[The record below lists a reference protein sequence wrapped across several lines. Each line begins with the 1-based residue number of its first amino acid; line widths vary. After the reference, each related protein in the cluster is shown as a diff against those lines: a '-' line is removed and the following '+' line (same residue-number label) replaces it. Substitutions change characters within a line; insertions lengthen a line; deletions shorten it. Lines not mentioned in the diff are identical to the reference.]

1 MAQFEFK
8 LPDIGEGVVE
18 GEIVKWLVQPG
29 DEIAE
34 DQPLVEVMTDKA
46 TVTIPSPR
54 KGKVLQT
61 VGKEGDTAKV
71 HQTLVVLEVEG
82 GGADVGQPYAPP
94 TGQSAPALPPQHA
107 GSPAPLSTAP
117 GPARMEQL
125 PSPRAQAAARVG
137 SVDLP
142 QAMSSGFPS
151 YGQAPSAPGPS
162 GNGDQRGK
170 VLATPVTRRIAREM
184 GVDLGSVHGT
194 GPLGRVTKT
203 DVLAYLEQQ
212 RAPQPQQRDQRAVSR
227 PPPPR
232 PPGTE
237 ERIPLRGLR
246 KRIAEAM
253 VRSKTTAPHFTF
265 VEETDT
271 KALTA
276 LRARMNQALAERGE
290 PKLSYLPFIA
300 KALVA
305 AFRKYPHLNAVMDE
319 ARQELV
325 VKSDVNL
332 GFGAATDQGLTV
344 FVVKN
349 VESLGL
355 RDIGAEID
363 RLATAARE
371 QKLAIHELQGGTF
384 TVTSLGKDGGL
395 MATPIIHH
403 PEVAILGVHKIK
415 QMPVVVTD
423 ADGEQRIEI
432 GERMNL
438 SCSFD
443 HRVIDGHVGAAFLY
457 QVIRWLEAPELLLAD
472 VG

>member
-18 GEIVKWLVQPG
+18 GEIVKWLVKPG
-29 DEIAE
+29 DDIGE

-71 HQTLVVLEVEG
+71 HQTLVVLEVDG
-82 GGADVGQPYAPP
+82 AGADVGEAHAPP
-94 TGQSAPALPPQHA
+94 TAQSAPPLPPQHA

-117 GPARMEQL
+117 GPARAEA
-125 PSPRAQAAARVG
+125 PPPRPQPRG
-137 SVDLP
+137 GGVDAP

-151 YGQAPSAPGPS
+151 YGQAPAAHGGS
-162 GNGDQRGK
+162 GNGEQRGK
-170 VLATPVTRRIAREM
+170 VLATPVTRKMARDM
-184 GVDLGSVHGT
+184 GVDLGSVQGT
-194 GPLGRVTKT
+194 GPLGRVMKT

-212 RAPQPQQRDQRAVSR
+212 RNPPEQRQQREPSRPQPR
-227 PPPPR
+227 PS
-232 PPGTE
+232 GGE

-246 KRIAEAM
+246 KRIAESM
-253 VRSKTTAPHFTF
+253 VKSKSTAPHFTF

-271 KALTA
+271 RALTS
-276 LRARMNQALAERGE
+276 LRARLNERLAARGE
-290 PKLSYLPFIA
+290 AKLSYLPFIA

-305 AFRKYPHLNAVMDE
+305 AFRKFPHLNAVMDE

-325 VKSDVNL
+325 VKNDVNL
-332 GFGAATDQGLTV
+332 GFGAATEQGLTV

-349 VESLGL
+349 VESLTV
-355 RDIGAEID
+355 REIGAEID
-363 RLATAARE
+363 RLAKAARE
-371 QKLAIHELQGGTF
+371 QRLAIHELQGGTF
-384 TVTSLGKDGGL
+384 TVTSLGKDGGML
-395 MATPIIHH
+395 ATPIIHH

-415 QMPVVVTD
+415 KTPVVVED
-423 ADGEQRIEI
+423 EDGRERIEI

-457 QVIRWLEAPELLLAD
+457 EVIGELEAPELLLMDA
-472 VG
+472 